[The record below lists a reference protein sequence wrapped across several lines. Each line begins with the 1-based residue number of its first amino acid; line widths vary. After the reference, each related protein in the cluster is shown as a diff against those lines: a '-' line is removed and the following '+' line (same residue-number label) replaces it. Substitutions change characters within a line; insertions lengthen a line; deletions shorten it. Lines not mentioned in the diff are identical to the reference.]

1 MNVTIVLPSL
11 NPDEK
16 LNLVVDSLLQ
26 EGFTD
31 IVIVN
36 DGSDQA
42 HLEPFMIADKHPEVT
57 LLTHEVNCGKGRA
70 MKTAFSYILENRPET
85 AGVITVDGD
94 NQHTGKDIK
103 SCAQMLLEKKDH
115 IILGCRDFNDPDV
128 PAKSRFGNRL
138 TRGIFRVLCGI
149 KVSDT
154 QTGLRAIPY
163 SFLPLMCQVPGE
175 RYEYE
180 TEMFFAIKRE
190 KINITEV
197 KIQTVYIEDNASSH
211 FHPIRDSF
219 RIYRIIFK
227 FVLSSVASFLID
239 YGLFTLLLFL
249 LGNNVSR
256 TIRLF
261 IATFVARVLSSL
273 FNFTLNKKAVFQS
286 DAPVKKS
293 LVKYYIL
300 CICQMMLSYGIL
312 YLLSTLLQAN
322 SALEAILKLIVDVF
336 LFLIS
341 FQIQQ
346 RWVFK

>member
-16 LNLVVDSLLQ
+16 LNMVVDNLLQ

-36 DGSDQA
+36 DGSDRA
-42 HLEPFMIADKHPEVT
+42 HLEPFQLADKHPEVT
-57 LLTHEVNCGKGRA
+57 VLTHEINRGKGRA
-70 MKTAFSYILENRPET
+70 MKTAFSYILENRPDT
-85 AGVITVDGD
+85 AGVVTVDGD
-94 NQHTGKDIK
+94 NQHTGKDI
-103 SCAQMLLEKKDH
+103 SACARMLLEKKDH

-138 TRGIFRVLCGI
+138 TRSIFRFLCGI

-163 SFLPLMCQVPGE
+163 AFLPLMCQVPGE

-180 TEMFFAIKRE
+180 TEMFFAIKKQ

-227 FVLSSVASFLID
+227 FVLSSAASFAID

-261 IATFVARVLSSL
+261 VATFAARVLSSL
-273 FNFTLNKKAVFQS
+273 FNFTMNKKAVFQS

-293 LVKYYIL
+293 IVKYYIL
-300 CICQMMLSYGIL
+300 CICQTALSYGIL
-312 YLLSTLLQAN
+312 YLLSALFQAN
-322 SALEAILKLIVDVF
+322 SVLEAALKLGVDIV

>member
-16 LNLVVDSLLQ
+16 LNMVVDSLLQ

-36 DGSDQA
+36 DGSDQT
-42 HLEPFMIADKHPEVT
+42 HLEPFKLADKHPEVT

-94 NQHTGKDIK
+94 NQHTGKDI
-103 SCAQMLLEKKDH
+103 SACARMLLEKKDH

-128 PAKSRFGNRL
+128 PARSRFGNRL
-138 TRGIFRVLCGI
+138 TRGIFRFLCGI
-149 KVSDT
+149 RVSDT

-163 SFLPLMCQVPGE
+163 AFLPIMCRVPGE

-180 TEMFFAIKRE
+180 TEMFFAIKKE

-211 FHPIRDSF
+211 FHPIRDSL

-227 FVLSSVASFLID
+227 FVLSSAASFAID

-261 IATFVARVLSSL
+261 IATFAARVLSSL
-273 FNFTLNKKAVFQS
+273 FNFTMNKKAVFQS

-293 LVKYYIL
+293 LVKYYTL
-300 CICQMMLSYGIL
+300 CICQTVLSYGIL
-312 YLLSTLLQAN
+312 YLLSALLQAN
-322 SALEAILKLIVDVF
+322 SALEAALKLVVDIV